1 MEFLLQLFAELV
13 INKEDGEI
21 LTENTV
27 EMEDGLEKTNA
38 EDFFSMMHFH

>member
-21 LTENTV
+21 IS
-27 EMEDGLEKTNA
+27 EKTA
-38 EDFFSMMHFH
+38 EVNDSLENSDAEEFFSMMHFH